1 MFRRWLE
8 RAEFSVGGHVARWW
22 VQQRPGGEPSSEDT
36 LWKEDPEETAA
47 DLYAELCRLCG
58 GKLTTRSLADQ
69 LLGASALALP
79 DGDQVG
85 GLVDRVLEELVGAAN
100 MFGDSGAGALARGDG
115 NAGAEQAD
123 A

>member
-36 LWKEDPEETAA
+36 LWEEDPEETAA

-58 GKLTTRSLADQ
+58 GKLTR
-69 LLGASALALP
+69 ALWWT
-79 DGDQVG
+79 
-85 GLVDRVLEELVGAAN
+85 
-100 MFGDSGAGALARGDG
+100 SS
-115 NAGAEQAD
+115 
-123 A
+123 